1 MVHWEKQDI
10 MLYILNFKK
19 VAAHMPIP
27 LYGFSMQQI
36 FKIKLLTLSL
46 LRKHYMQSTQTS

>member
-10 MLYILNFKK
+10 MLYILNFKE
-19 VAAHMPIP
+19 VVAHMSIP

-36 FKIKLLTLSL
+36 FRIKLRTLHL
-46 LRKHYMQSTQTS
+46 LRKQ